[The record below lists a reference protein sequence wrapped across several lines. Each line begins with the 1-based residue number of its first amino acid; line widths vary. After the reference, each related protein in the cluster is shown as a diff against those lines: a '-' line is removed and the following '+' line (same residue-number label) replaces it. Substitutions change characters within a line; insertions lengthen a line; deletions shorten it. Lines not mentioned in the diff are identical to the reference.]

1 MGKYITVAAGAVSV
15 IHFPSS
21 RHILIMS
28 RVFAALFLCLCIQTI
43 SAQDADDDSSG
54 NLLNKAGKIFNQHKS
69 QLFSLIGL
77 EEGKEEE
84 FLTKTLEKMNIDSSS
99 ITKLTSSFTDQDS
112 IKSLMVAFQNPE
124 QLPALLQQ
132 QTGM

>member
-1 MGKYITVAAGAVSV
+1 MLKVLTMTS
-15 IHFPSS
+15 
-21 RHILIMS
+21 
-28 RVFAALFLCLCIQTI
+28 LFKI

-112 IKSLMVAFQNPE
+112 IKSLMAAFQNPDK
-124 QLPALLQQ
+124 LPALLQQ
-132 QTGM
+132 QTGMDQDSINDFVQQVKEYIPR